1 MSESDPHPTSD
12 DIPTTTALPKAGN
25 VRKLKKQQK
34 EADQILINEENER
47 KKAAQDR
54 IDGIIPEKGDD
65 DDIDD
70 KAEKIGYVSRRE
82 KKRLRDLELAGR
94 IEISL
99 CINCTPYEYGVM
111 CSFCESR
118 PAVLNCPE
126 CDEFF
131 CQDCDFKNHDNKKRR
146 HHIRK

>member
-1 MSESDPHPTSD
+1 MSESDSYPTGD
-12 DIPTTTALPKAGN
+12 DITTTTALPKAGN
-25 VRKLKKQQK
+25 IRKLKKQQK
-34 EADQILINEENER
+34 EADQILIKQENDR
-47 KKAAQDR
+47 IKLIQDR
-54 IDGIIPEKGDD
+54 KDGIIPVDD
-65 DDIDD
+65 DDADEEG
-70 KAEKIGYVSRRE
+70 EKVVYVSRRE
-82 KKRLRDLELAGR
+82 KYRLRELELAGR

-99 CINCTPYEYGVM
+99 CINCTPYEHGVI

>member
-1 MSESDPHPTSD
+1 MFESDSYPTGD
-12 DIPTTTALPKAGN
+12 DITTATALPKAGN
-25 VRKLKKQQK
+25 IRKLKKQQK
-34 EADQILINEENER
+34 EADQILIKQENVR
-47 KKAAQDR
+47 LKLIQDR
-54 IDGIIPEKGDD
+54 KDGIIPVNDD
-65 DDIDD
+65 DADEEG
-70 KAEKIGYVSRRE
+70 EKVVYVSRRE
-82 KKRLRDLELAGR
+82 KHRLKELEFAGR
-94 IEISL
+94 IEVSL
-99 CINCTPYEYGVM
+99 CINCTPYEYGVI